1 MLGRMCECGINHIEN
16 RPKLPPKANKKKG
29 NENMT
34 YQDTATMML
43 SDDYKERFKA
53 EYWQLKIR
61 YDRLYVMTTRWD
73 KGYLDF
79 EPDCPR
85 SLYSLQ
91 IDSMKQ
97 YLAVLEARAKIEGI
111 GLEE

>member
-1 MLGRMCECGINHIEN
+1 MRGYGVN
-16 RPKLPPKANKKKG
+16 PSATTPPPPLPGKSKKTKV
-29 NENMT
+29 EVKDNMT

-61 YDRLYVMTTRWD
+61 YVKLMKMLKYWD
-73 KGYLDF
+73 KDELDF
-79 EPDCPR
+79 IPDCPR
-85 SLYSLQ
+85 SIYTLQ
-91 IDSMKQ
+91 VRAMHD

-111 GLEE
+111 ELD